1 MIKKVQITSG
11 YLSQMPATGKGR
23 VIEFNDK
30 FNVLFGTNGS
40 GKSSLLKVLG
50 AYTGIQTGGWSN
62 IVEPSKLAYDKP
74 EHIPFCYRNFS
85 PGQCDAIVD
94 WDGRPTFY
102 NDSDSV
108 NKNDTTWFFASEK
121 QSFDGITSESEQL
134 DIMAN
139 KPSSGQYRIHK
150 INKIMQIIRNPP
162 DLTKIPMDIVNK
174 QLAQLQ
180 VDYIQ
185 RLPKNG
191 KITLLLDEPEKA
203 LALPKQFELLE
214 TLFKLSEY
222 FQIIIATHSPFVL
235 FENANIIDMEPNYSS
250 TCIDLIEKR
259 VKKKAKSKK

>member
-1 MIKKVQITSG
+1 MIKKIQVRSG
-11 YLSQMPATGKGR
+11 FLSQLPAVKDGR

-50 AYTGIQTGGWSN
+50 AYSGIQSGGWSA
-62 IVEPSKLAYDKP
+62 IADPSKLAYDKP

-85 PGQCDAIVD
+85 PGQCDALVE

-102 NDSDSV
+102 NDSDAV

-121 QSFDGITSESEQL
+121 NSTDGITSEAEQL
-134 DIMAN
+134 DIMAT

-162 DLTKIPMDIVNK
+162 DLNIIPNEIVNK
-174 QLAQLQ
+174 ALAQLQ
-180 VDYIQ
+180 VNYINS
-185 RLPKNG
+185 LPKNG
-191 KITLLLDEPEKA
+191 KMTLLLDEPEKA
-203 LALPKQFELLE
+203 LALPKQLELFE

-222 FQIIIATHSPFVL
+222 FQVIIATHSPFIL
-235 FENANIIDMEPNYSS
+235 FENANIIDMEVNYSK
-250 TCIDLIEKR
+250 TCKDLIKKR
-259 VKKKAKSKK
+259 VKK